1 MSNICSKVITS
12 CIGAD
17 CNNPVFAGIE
27 GIGYVFN
34 KSEIASFTY
43 DQTNP
48 NVITEITMATYDD
61 NGNDVAYTGFQ
72 VSQLGKT
79 PFTGTNTSMTE
90 GNVQNLFTET
100 VTFVVPDNSPAAAML
115 LDNIA
120 NGKFVFVLQNE
131 YTGSDGRGSYQV
143 YGGKKGLVCTAMERD
158 AYSEDTNGGWSVTL
172 TAERTPNSALFLEH
186 TTTSGGETVVD
197 TKSYLESITD
207 DCEE

>member
-34 KSEIASFTY
+34 KSEISSFTY

-61 NGNDVAYTGFQ
+61 NGTDVAYTGFQ

-79 PFTGTNTSMTE
+79 PFTGTNTAMTE
-90 GNVQNLFTET
+90 GTIGNVFTET
-100 VTFVVPDNSPAAAML
+100 VSFVVPDNSPAAAML
-115 LDNIA
+115 LDSIA
-120 NGKFVFVLQNE
+120 NGKFVFVLNNE
-131 YTGSDGRGSYQV
+131 YTGSDGRGAWQV
-143 YGGKKGLVCTAMERD
+143 FGAKKGLVCTEMTRE
-158 AYSEDTNGGWSVTL
+158 AYSEDTNGGWAVTL

-186 TTTSGGETVVD
+186 KTGQDVD
-197 TKSYLESITD
+197 TADYIKTITD
-207 DCEE
+207 DCE